1 MRQSRAWSLHLVGGD
16 GKQRNNETS
25 PRESEDREV
34 IGGGRSC
41 GNAGDRGRL
50 SWDEQG
56 EVP

>member
-1 MRQSRAWSLHLVGGD
+1 MGGD